1 MVASAAMDAGG
12 GRAGVSGPA
21 AANGSFG
28 LVRTV
33 VGYSTSPL
41 FFWLLT
47 VALVAAIHI
56 VSGSSSKPARY
67 NSKTF
72 MNPGF

>member
-1 MVASAAMDAGG
+1 MSAA
-12 GRAGVSGPA
+12 A
-21 AANGSFG
+21 AASGSYG

-56 VSGSSSKPARY
+56 ASGSKSSSSSR
-67 NSKTF
+67 
-72 MNPGF
+72 

>member
-1 MVASAAMDAGG
+1 MRVQAAMDAGVG
-12 GRAGVSGPA
+12 GGGAGVSTA
-21 AANGSFG
+21 AASGSYG

-56 VSGSSSKPARY
+56 ASGSKSSSSSR
-67 NSKTF
+67 
-72 MNPGF
+72 

>member
-1 MVASAAMDAGG
+1 MAAGPAMDAG
-12 GRAGVSGPA
+12 AGVSAPA
-21 AANGSFG
+21 AAADGAYG
-28 LVRTV
+28 LARIVA
-33 VGYSTSPL
+33 GCSSSPL